1 MELMKKLITVLALAV
16 ISACFTANADRF
28 TPITVTD
35 INGKSVNLPVGHRCL
50 VAFYWDE
57 CVPCHRAMKT
67 LHDTEN
73 EVREALTEEWQLF
86 EIWNPRIYIITGYDT
101 QEEKQRIIERFKTRN
116 WDTSRLYFVKD
127 AKKCWNYLAGYE
139 IKAVPAIMELNDKN
153 EIINTFIGTSPTLG
167 EKLFTIMH
175 NDLSL

>member
-1 MELMKKLITVLALAV
+1 MKKLITLLVLAV
-16 ISACFTANADRF
+16 ISICFTANADRF
-28 TPITVTD
+28 NPITVTD
-35 INGKSVNLPVGHRCL
+35 INGKSVTLPVGHRCL

-57 CVPCHRAMKT
+57 CLPCRRAMKT

-73 EVREALTEEWQLF
+73 EVRNALAEEWQLF

-101 QEEKQRIIERFKTRN
+101 QEEKQRIIQRFRTRN

-127 AKKCWNYLAGYE
+127 AKKCWNYLAGYG

-153 EIINTFIGTSPTLG
+153 EIINTFVGTSPTLG

-175 NDLSL
+175 NNLSL